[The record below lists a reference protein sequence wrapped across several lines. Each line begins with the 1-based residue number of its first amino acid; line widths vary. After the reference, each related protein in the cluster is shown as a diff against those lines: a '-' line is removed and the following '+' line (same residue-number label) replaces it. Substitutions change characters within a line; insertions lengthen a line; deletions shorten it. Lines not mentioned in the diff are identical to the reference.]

1 MKIEGYTLELEEDT
15 RNFVAAVGQRFS
27 EVRKAAG
34 VSIEELALKV
44 GVSRSH
50 LWRVENHSTQVSIAI
65 LYKVARGLGIPPKDL
80 LDV

>member
-1 MKIEGYTLELEEDT
+1 MRIKGFTLDLDEDT
-15 RNFVAAVGQRFS
+15 EEFVSAVGRRLA

-34 VSIEELALKV
+34 VSVEELALKV

-50 LWRVENHSTQVSIAI
+50 LWRIENHAAQPSIAI
-65 LYKVARGLGIPPKDL
+65 LYKVARGLDVSPKDL